1 MNIVSSKPTLKIPSF
16 LKIIFFLLFVQAVA
30 SGQAPWQVY
39 FLLADVELK
48 FGVSS
53 EALNML
59 SNAKSRMKN
68 VSDDQEFIIMKC
80 EAEALIA
87 TQQELFLQKSV
98 ALCEKVSLRT
108 LSAEGGRTQ
117 VAYLTMLT

>member
-1 MNIVSSKPTLKIPSF
+1 M
-16 LKIIFFLLFVQAVA
+16 A

-53 EALNML
+53 EAFNML

-68 VSDDQEFIIMKC
+68 ISDDQEFIIMKC
-80 EAEALIA
+80 EAETLIA
-87 TQQELFLQKSV
+87 AQQENFSQKSV
-98 ALCEKVSLRT
+98 ELCEKVSLRT
-108 LSAEGGRTQ
+108 LSTEGGQ
-117 VAYLTMLT
+117 NSSCISHSANMKFSFPAPLD